1 MAYEWNDRLE
11 DDYRRY
17 VDGKWFQGLNA
28 RDRQGYRRA
37 RDQWQRS
44 REMGNRFRDGMAL
57 FRGQTPERGYEK
69 EVRLETS
76 LGPRISDVANVG
88 IARSSEYKAGGS
100 DKQKTLRQLD
110 KDERYIREVPGA
122 SVDWTIVEG
131 ARFDKE
137 VQARL
142 KQLQEKYRGQFIVN
156 EITREQRRLALTI
169 GKHVEKQRQAKE
181 KETRAQERAE
191 KERQRKAQQQAV
203 ERAKVRAEQNRKMQQ
218 LREAAARG
226 RADAPERVEQE
237 RKTLDVL
244 KQVARER
251 AASET
256 ERDRVARESAERVLK
271 EFPFPVASQSH
282 DRETVEVG
290 GRAAPELADAASVE
304 REAAEREA
312 TKVHERR
319 AAQLAELNLARDAA
333 IKERQDRA
341 TEMERL
347 VWLGQAVHP
356 LGAVLEPPGHAP
368 GVERGGTG
376 QGPDRT
382 RGITRDSR

>member
-11 DDYRRY
+11 EDYRKY

-28 RDRQGYRRA
+28 RDREGYRRA

-44 REMGNRFRDGMAL
+44 RDMGNRFRDGMAL

-76 LGPRISDVANVG
+76 LGPRISDVANVS

-137 VQARL
+137 VQARF

-156 EITREQRRLALTI
+156 EVTREQRRLALTI
-169 GKHVEKQRQAKE
+169 GKHVERQRQAQE
-181 KETRAQERAE
+181 KKARALERAE
-191 KERQRKAQQQAV
+191 KERQRKAQQQTV
-203 ERAKVRAEQNRKMQQ
+203 EHAKVRAEQNRKIQ
-218 LREAAARG
+218 LFRDAAARG
-226 RADAPERVEQE
+226 RVDAPERVEQE
-237 RKTLDVL
+237 RKTLDVVR
-244 KQVARER
+244 QVAHER
-251 AASET
+251 AASEA

-271 EFPFPVASQSH
+271 EFPFPAPSQSQ
-282 DRETVEVG
+282 
-290 GRAAPELADAASVE
+290 ELADAASAEREDKAREERERAAAVSLEALNKARDDKIKE
-304 REAAEREA
+304 REAQGLLTEAERL
-312 TKVHERR
+312 H
-319 AAQLAELNLARDAA
+319 
-333 IKERQDRA
+333 
-341 TEMERL
+341 
-347 VWLGQAVHP
+347 WLGQAHDP
-356 LGAVLEPPGHAP
+356 HAAVRERPGHAP
-368 GVERGGTG
+368 PVQGHGRDQGQSLDRG
-376 QGPDRT
+376 RT
-382 RGITRDSR
+382 R